1 MITSEGMNHIKRYLA
16 GWTPSIA
23 LSMAF
28 GVGTAAPT
36 AGDKELQFEV
46 GRSDIELVSYD
57 FVQNKLVFKASLDEE
72 FDATIHEVG
81 LYSLESNMISGE
93 YGSRMLA
100 SFDSETE
107 EWFQG
112 TNPATYVTTNTR
124 IGEDSVSLTP
134 AANGSTS
141 VTQEDTVLDLSGYS
155 AADQFSFA
163 FYSDNTHTSSIRY
176 RFKTD
181 ASNYYDFTITSV
193 PSGFSIVR
201 RNKGTATV
209 TGTPSWENITSMEVT
224 VSSKATGT
232 SAVNLE
238 GIRIE
243 DMDTISPDYVMVA
256 RVVLAVPFDKVS
268 GRIQEVEFPL
278 GVTING

>member
-1 MITSEGMNHIKRYLA
+1 MITAEGMNHIKRYLA

-36 AGDKELQFEV
+36 SSDKELQFEV

-93 YGSRMLA
+93 YGSRMIS

-112 TNPATYVTTNTR
+112 ANPATYVTTNTR
-124 IGEDSVSLTP
+124 IGEDSVFLNP
-134 AANGSTS
+134 AANGSVS

-155 AADQFSFA
+155 AADQLSFA
-163 FYSDNTHTSSIRY
+163 FYSDNTHASSIRY

-224 VSSKATGT
+224 VSAKATGT
-232 SAVNLE
+232 ASVNLE

-243 DMDTISPDYVMVA
+243 DMDTISPDYVLVA